1 MMSEETAVADLDEQ
15 TWADAIGMYERRA
28 TIAKVTG
35 REHENWVLD
44 LATLMR
50 GDTRDA
56 RGWRTVDH
64 WEGELERFDEP
75 SYPFVGPRGAVAT
88 PPDAWKPYLYEIPRS
103 QAVRF
108 LVALST
114 PWIDVTKEPDFEERR
129 EVLEANARVVLSRFP
144 EGSHFYANT
153 GRDSASRDYYQRVSG
168 WHSFSVRTYDFGL
181 VLVSETEVGMVW
193 SFR

>member
-1 MMSEETAVADLDEQ
+1 MAGLDERS
-15 TWADAIGMYERRA
+15 WSEAIDMYERRA
-28 TIAKVTG
+28 TIAKVTS

-44 LATLMR
+44 LSTLMR

-56 RGWRTVDH
+56 RGWRTVDM
-64 WEGELERFDEP
+64 WEGELERLDEP
-75 SYPFVGPRGAVAT
+75 SYPFVMPPEAVAT
-88 PPDAWKPYLYEIPRS
+88 ADAWKPYLHEIPRS

-129 EVLEANARVVLSRFP
+129 EALEAKARVILSRFP

-153 GRDSASRDYYQRVSG
+153 GHGSDTRDYYQRVSR
-168 WHSFSVRTYDFGL
+168 WYPFSVRTFDFGL

>member
-1 MMSEETAVADLDEQ
+1 MVVLNERS
-15 TWADAIGMYERRA
+15 WSNAIDMYEPRA
-28 TIAKVTG
+28 TIAKVTS

-44 LATLMR
+44 VSTLMR

-56 RGWRTVDH
+56 RGWRTVDF
-64 WEGELERFDEP
+64 WEGELERLDEP
-75 SYPFVGPRGAVAT
+75 SYPFVLT
-88 PPDAWKPYLYEIPRS
+88 PETAAAADACKSYLYEIPRS
-103 QAVRF
+103 QAMRF

-114 PWIDVTKEPDFEERR
+114 PWIDVTKEPDFEERKDA
-129 EVLEANARVVLSRFP
+129 LEARSRVILSRFP

-153 GRDSASRDYYQRVSG
+153 GRGSDTRDYYQRVSE
-168 WHSFSVRTYDFGL
+168 WYPFSVRTFDFGL

>member
-1 MMSEETAVADLDEQ
+1 MAELDERS
-15 TWADAIGMYERRA
+15 WAEALGMYERRA
-28 TIAKVTG
+28 TIAKVTS
-35 REHENWVLD
+35 RKHENWLLD
-44 LATLMR
+44 LATLMH

-56 RGWRTVDH
+56 RGWRTVDL
-64 WEGELERFDEP
+64 WEGELERLDEP

-129 EVLEANARVVLSRFP
+129 EALETNARVILSRFS

>member
-1 MMSEETAVADLDEQ
+1 MAEPDERS
-15 TWADAIGMYERRA
+15 WSDAIGMYERRA
-28 TIAKVTG
+28 TIAKVTS

-44 LATLMR
+44 LSTLMC
-50 GDTRDA
+50 GDTRDT
-56 RGWRTVDH
+56 RGWRTVDV
-64 WEGELERFDEP
+64 WEGEPERLGEP
-75 SYPFVGPRGAVAT
+75 SYPFVMPSEAVAT
-88 PPDAWKPYLYEIPRS
+88 VDAWRPYLYEIPRA

-114 PWIDVTKEPDFEERR
+114 PWIDVTREPDFEERR
-129 EVLEANARVVLSRFP
+129 EALEANARVVLSRFP

-153 GRDSASRDYYQRVSG
+153 GRGSDTRDYYQRVSD
-168 WHSFSVRTYDFGL
+168 WHPFSVRTYDFGL

>member
-1 MMSEETAVADLDEQ
+1 MALLDERS
-15 TWADAIGMYERRA
+15 WSDAIGMYERRA
-28 TIAKVTG
+28 TIAKVTS
-35 REHENWVLD
+35 REHENWLLD
-44 LATLMR
+44 LSTLMR

-56 RGWRTVDH
+56 RGWRTVDV
-64 WEGELERFDEP
+64 WEGEPERFDEP
-75 SYPFVGPRGAVAT
+75 SYPFVMPPEALAT
-88 PPDAWKPYLYEIPRS
+88 ADAWKSYLCEIPRS

-114 PWIDVTKEPDFEERR
+114 PWIDVTEEPDFEERK
-129 EVLEANARVVLSRFP
+129 EALETNARVILSRFP

-153 GRDSASRDYYQRVSG
+153 GRGSDTLDYYQRITG
-168 WHSFSVRTYDFGL
+168 WNPFSVRTYDFGL

>member
-1 MMSEETAVADLDEQ
+1 MVELDERS
-15 TWADAIGMYERRA
+15 WAEAIGMYGRRA
-28 TIAKVTG
+28 SIAKVAS

-44 LATLMR
+44 VPTLMR

-56 RGWRTVDH
+56 RGWRTVDR
-64 WEGELERFDEP
+64 WEGELERLDEP
-75 SYPFVGPRGAVAT
+75 SYPFVMPPEVVAT
-88 PPDAWKPYLYEIPRS
+88 TDSWKPYLYEIPRS

-114 PWIDVTKEPDFEERR
+114 PWIDVTQEPDFAERR
-129 EVLEANARVVLSRFP
+129 EALEANARVILSRFP

-153 GRDSASRDYYQRVSG
+153 GRGSDTRDYYQRVSR
-168 WHSFSVRTYDFGL
+168 WFPFSVRTYDFGL